1 MRPVARATT
10 RNDGEADTDVHDRE
24 QPGSTAPQPAMACV
38 SDALTRLRALAHQR
52 AEKLLALRAAHHDA
66 CIVAAR
72 EADARL
78 EAEER
83 QAAAELATA
92 VSFYERETKRI
103 RAEVEQLLASARA
116 ARDQQAADVADQ
128 SEADLSA
135 LRKSVQEAVWM
146 AETLYDANRDKPRQA
161 YERTRDELS
170 SISRALDRIQQQAAA
185 QLEAWAVPGRAEVRA
200 EFLRSSSA
208 APEPG
213 ERDDARAALGEAA
226 AALRELCG
234 LRTPR
239 FFAPPTPYVLVGLIA
254 ALASAIGLA
263 LAGGRPTAMLAV
275 WAMGGSALSA
285 AGLLWLGT
293 SARRSMESAAVNLA
307 EAIRAARDA
316 CLVALKRAGAER
328 QRLEREML
336 ETRDRDV
343 REARTRGAATEREV
357 LERRDA
363 ELASI
368 EARWAEARQA
378 AAAHEPALAG
388 LGEER
393 DARRAAAESRL
404 ARARADAEAARA
416 HGLAAADA
424 DREAAWAAFDHAW
437 HLSLYAWMRQVTQLS
452 QEIERSFPEWNGTV
466 WARGDG
472 PGGWFPRTESPRSI
486 PLGELTL
493 DLSRLVADVPEDTLQ
508 VLARVDG
515 LKLPAVLD
523 APQRLSLL
531 IRSPREGRDTA
542 IRTLQATMLRIL
554 TAFPPGKARF
564 LILDP
569 VGLGQNFSA
578 FLHLADY
585 APMLVHDRI
594 WTEPRHI
601 EEQLTNLA
609 EHLEQVIQKY
619 LRNQFESIEE
629 YNRVAG
635 EVAEP
640 YRFLVIADFPTHFS
654 EQAVLRLK
662 SILNSGPRC
671 GVHTLILADA
681 RAPLPAGLELADLQ
695 RGAVELVWR
704 DHRLA
709 HAEPPLSDMPLLLE
723 SPPDE
728 ARFNAIVHLVGRY
741 AQDAGQVRVPFEIV
755 APPPEAFWSRDAAS
769 DVQIPLGRAGAARI
783 QSFILGRG
791 TAQHALIAGRTGAGK
806 STLLHALV
814 TSAALWYAPEEIEL
828 YLVDFK
834 KGVEFKCYASGR
846 LPHVRVVAIESEREF
861 GLSVLRRLD
870 EELRRR
876 GELYRSLGVQD
887 LRGYRAS
894 GALEP
899 LPRVLLIVDEFQE
912 LFTEDDRLAQEAA
925 LLLDRLVR
933 QGRAFGMHVVLGSQT
948 LAGAYSLPRTTMGQ
962 MAVRVALACSE
973 SDAPIILGDDNAA
986 ARLLSRPGEAIYNDA
1001 GGAVEGNSPFQVAWL
1016 PDDQRER
1023 WLDRVAQR
1031 AATLP
1036 HRNGRPIVFEGN
1048 APAALSACAPL
1059 LAAKRTR
1066 NGPGGATL
1074 EFAAHDAEPR
1084 ARVRETRLWLGEPVA
1099 IKEPTAAVLRRQ
1111 AGANLLVIG
1120 QNEEAALAETV
1131 ASLMSIVAQ
1140 HGGERGGRA
1149 LLLDGIPVDAP
1160 HAGMLAR
1167 FAGLLGESVRSVGY
1181 REVEEAMS
1189 ELNAELDARLAQDRT
1204 DLPPIFLVVH
1214 GLQRFRMLRRSEDE
1228 FDFSSSAESRG
1239 ASPAA
1244 VLVRLLREGPP
1255 LGMHVVAWCDTAAN
1269 LQRTLERGAIREFDW
1284 RVLFQMSAADSTLL
1298 IDTPQAGLLGP
1309 HRALLSSEEQGLVEK
1324 FRPWGLVDEEFVR
1337 SFASADTG
1345 AGAPTASA
1353 AGAA

>member
-1 MRPVARATT
+1 M
-10 RNDGEADTDVHDRE
+10 HDRE
-24 QPGSTAPQPAMACV
+24 QPGSTAPQPAMVCV
-38 SDALTRLRALAHQR
+38 SDALARLRTLALQR
-52 AEKLLALRAAHHDA
+52 SDKLQALRAAYHDA
-66 CIVAAR
+66 CIVAVR

-78 EAEER
+78 EAAER
-83 QAAAELATA
+83 QTAAELAAA
-92 VSFYERETKRI
+92 VSACDSEAKRI

-116 ARDQQAADVADQ
+116 IREQQTAEITDQ
-128 SEADLSA
+128 SEADLTA
-135 LRKSVQEAVWM
+135 LRKSTQEAVWM
-146 AETLYDANRDKPRQA
+146 AETLYEANRDKPRQA
-161 YERTRDELS
+161 YERTRDELA
-170 SISRALDRIQQQAAA
+170 SISRGLDRIQQQAAA
-185 QLEAWAVPGRAEVRA
+185 QLNAWAVPGRARLRDEFIRA
-200 EFLRSSSA
+200 ASA

-213 ERDDARAALGEAA
+213 GRDDARAALAEAA
-226 AALRELCG
+226 SALHELCALRA
-234 LRTPR
+234 PR
-239 FFAPPTPYVLVGLIA
+239 FFAPPTPYVLVGLLT
-254 ALASAIGLA
+254 ALSAAIGLA
-263 LAGGRPTAMLAV
+263 LAGGRPTALLAA
-275 WAMGGSALSA
+275 WAGGGLVLSS

-293 SARRSMESAAVNLA
+293 SARRSIESAAVRVA
-307 EAIRAARDA
+307 ETLRAARDA
-316 CLVALKRAGAER
+316 CIVALQRAGAER
-328 QRLEREML
+328 QRLEREMV

-343 REARTRGAATEREV
+343 RDARARGAAAEREV
-357 LERRDA
+357 IERRTT

-368 EARWAEARQA
+368 EAGWTAARQA
-378 AAAHEPALAG
+378 AEAREPELSG
-388 LGEER
+388 LTLQRE
-393 DARRAAAESRL
+393 AQRAAAETRI
-404 ARARADAEAARA
+404 ARARADAERERA
-416 HGLAAADA
+416 QGLAAADA
-424 DREAAWAAFDHAW
+424 EREAAWAAFDHGW
-437 HLSLYAWMRQVTQLS
+437 HLSLYSWMRQVTELS
-452 QEIERSFPEWNGTV
+452 QDIDRSFPEWNGTV
-466 WARGDG
+466 WARADG
-472 PGGWFPRTESPRSI
+472 PGGWLPPKDCPKCI

-493 DLSRLVADVPEDTLQ
+493 DLARLVADVPQDTLQ

-523 APQRLSLL
+523 APERLSLL
-531 IRSPREGRDTA
+531 IRAPREGRDA
-542 IRTLQATMLRIL
+542 SIRTLQSVMLRIL
-554 TAFPPGKARF
+554 TSFPPGKARF

-654 EQAVLRLK
+654 EQAVHRLK

-671 GVHTLILADA
+671 GVHTLIFADA
-681 RAPLPAGLELADLQ
+681 RAPLPAGLDLADLQ

-704 DHRLA
+704 DHRLT
-709 HAEPPLSDMPLLLE
+709 HADPLLAEMPLTLE
-723 SPPDE
+723 APPDDS
-728 ARFNAIVHLVGRY
+728 RFNAIVHLVGRH
-741 AQDAGQVRVPFEIV
+741 AQDAGRVRVPFDIV
-755 APPPEAFWSRDAAS
+755 APPPEAFWSRSAAS

-783 QSFILGRG
+783 QSFTLGRG

-814 TSAALWYAPEEIEL
+814 TSAALWYAPEEVEL

-876 GELYRSLGVQD
+876 GELYRTLGVQD

-894 GALEP
+894 GASES

-973 SDAPIILGDDNAA
+973 SDAPIILGDDNSA

-1016 PDDQRER
+1016 PDDQREQ

-1036 HRNGRPIVFEGN
+1036 CRNGRPIVFEGN
-1048 APAALSACAPL
+1048 APATLAGCAPL
-1059 LAAKRTR
+1059 LAAQRER
-1066 NGPGGATL
+1066 SDAAVRAVPESDRRERLGARPRQTL
-1074 EFAAHDAEPR
+1074 
-1084 ARVRETRLWLGEPVA
+1084 LWLGEPVA
-1099 IKEPTAAVLRRQ
+1099 IKDSTAAVLRRQ
-1111 AGANLLVIG
+1111 AGANLLIIG
-1120 QNEEAALAETV
+1120 QNDEAALAE
-1131 ASLMSIVAQ
+1131 SLAALLSIVAQ

-1149 LLLDGIPVDAP
+1149 LVLDGIPVDAP
-1160 HAGMLAR
+1160 HAGLLSRCA
-1167 FAGLLGESVRSVGY
+1167 AQLGEAVRSIGY
-1181 REVEEAMS
+1181 REVETAMA
-1189 ELNAELDARLAQDRT
+1189 ELDAELDARLAQDRT
-1204 DLPPIFLVVH
+1204 DLPPVFLLIH

-1228 FDFSSSAESRG
+1228 FDFSSSAESRA

-1244 VLVRLLREGPP
+1244 VLARLLRDGPP
-1255 LGMHVVAWCDTAAN
+1255 LGLHVVTWCDTAAN
-1269 LQRTLERGAIREFDW
+1269 LQRTLERSAIREFDW

-1324 FRPWGLVDEEFVR
+1324 FRPWGLVDEDFVR
-1337 SFASADTG
+1337 RFATTTSQS
-1345 AGAPTASA
+1345 GAPSASA